1 MSTIIIKENMTIR
14 QKKKKQKSRSPYG
27 KRLLNF
33 SRQVDYLRKPSS
45 LMMAR
50 YLVISFAFK

>member
-14 QKKKKQKSRSPYG
+14 QKKKKAVPLNG

-33 SRQVDYLRKPSS
+33 SQQVDYLRKPSS